1 MRGRPMPRSAT
12 WGTVIVRARREPPPG
27 RPSSCRTS
35 IGSLA
40 TSRLGSP
47 APTTASATTTSRC
60 TSTSSPSAST
70 AGGPRWPPSRPSSV
84 SPPASTARRPT
95 TCCTVRSQ
103 PDRKNKCFRFGFDS
117 GVAFV
122 SIDHPPINLLDE
134 VLSQEFDKLGR
145 ELEAD
150 ESVRVVVLQS
160 ALPDFFIAHS
170 GLGRVGAASK
180 VVSHTP
186 SFRLTQMIG
195 ERFRNMPKVTIAKIE
210 GRARGGG
217 SEIALAMDMCFAA
230 VGKAIF
236 GHPEVA
242 IGLVPGG
249 GATQRLPRLIGRG
262 RALEV
267 LLACN
272 DLSAELAERYG
283 YINRALP
290 ADELTPFV
298 EKLAHRI
305 ASFPAHAI
313 AHAKAAVDKGAFS
326 SLAEGLLVEAH
337 ESDLSVASEVTQARV
352 KEVLKAGAETYEG
365 ELELGFLSRLSR

>member
-1 MRGRPMPRSAT
+1 MQYS
-12 WGTVIVRARREPPPG
+12 
-27 RPSSCRTS
+27 
-35 IGSLA
+35 
-40 TSRLGSP
+40 
-47 APTTASATTTSRC
+47 
-60 TSTSSPSAST
+60 
-70 AGGPRWPPSRPSSV
+70 
-84 SPPASTARRPT
+84 
-95 TCCTVRSQ
+95 
-103 PDRKNKCFRFGFDS
+103 DYKCFRFGFDS

-180 VVSHTP
+180 IISHTR
-186 SFRLTQMIG
+186 SFRLTQTIG

-217 SEIALAMDMCFAA
+217 SEIALAVDMCFAA

-242 IGLVPGG
+242 VGLVPGG

-267 LLACN
+267 LLGCN

-313 AHAKAAVDKGAFS
+313 AHAKAAVDTGAFS
-326 SLAEGLLVEAH
+326 SMAEGLLVEAH
-337 ESDLSVASEVTQARV
+337 ESDLSVANEVTQARV
-352 KEVLKAGAETYEG
+352 TEALKVGAETYEG
-365 ELELGFLSRLSR
+365 ELEMDYLSRLCPIS

>member
-1 MRGRPMPRSAT
+1 MQYS
-12 WGTVIVRARREPPPG
+12 
-27 RPSSCRTS
+27 
-35 IGSLA
+35 
-40 TSRLGSP
+40 
-47 APTTASATTTSRC
+47 
-60 TSTSSPSAST
+60 
-70 AGGPRWPPSRPSSV
+70 
-84 SPPASTARRPT
+84 
-95 TCCTVRSQ
+95 
-103 PDRKNKCFRFGFDS
+103 DYKCLEFRFDA
-117 GVAFV
+117 GVAFA
-122 SIDHPPINLLDE
+122 SINHPPINLLDE
-134 VLSQEFDKLGR
+134 ALSLELDRLGR

-150 ESVRVVVLQS
+150 ESIRVVVLQS

-180 VVSHTP
+180 RVSHTR
-186 SFRLTQMIG
+186 SFRFTQMIG

-230 VGKAIF
+230 AGKAIF
-236 GHPEVA
+236 GQPEVA
-242 IGLVPGG
+242 VGLVPGG
-249 GATQRLPRLIGRG
+249 GSTQRLPRLIGRG

-267 LLACN
+267 LLACD

-298 EKLAHRI
+298 ERLAHRI
-305 ASFPAHAI
+305 ASFPAHTV
-313 AHAKAAVDKGAFS
+313 AHVKAAVDLGTFG

-352 KEVLKAGAETYEG
+352 AEALKVGAETYEG
-365 ELELGFLSRLSR
+365 ELELEFLSRLSPIGKK

>member
-1 MRGRPMPRSAT
+1 MPYS
-12 WGTVIVRARREPPPG
+12 
-27 RPSSCRTS
+27 
-35 IGSLA
+35 
-40 TSRLGSP
+40 
-47 APTTASATTTSRC
+47 
-60 TSTSSPSAST
+60 
-70 AGGPRWPPSRPSSV
+70 
-84 SPPASTARRPT
+84 
-95 TCCTVRSQ
+95 
-103 PDRKNKCFRFGFDS
+103 DYKCFRLEFDS
-117 GVAFV
+117 GIAFV
-122 SIDHPPINLLDE
+122 SINHPPINLLDE
-134 VLSQEFDKLGR
+134 VLSQEFDRLGR
-145 ELEAD
+145 QLEAD

-160 ALPDFFIAHS
+160 GLPDFFIAHS
-170 GLGRVGAASK
+170 GLGRVAAASK
-180 VVSHTP
+180 VVSNTR

-195 ERFRNMPKVTIAKIE
+195 ERFRNMAKVTIAKVE

-230 VGKAIF
+230 IGKAIF
-236 GHPEVA
+236 GQPEVA

-290 ADELTPFV
+290 AEELTLFV

-313 AHAKAAVDKGAFS
+313 AHAKAAVDAGAFS
-326 SLAEGLLVEAH
+326 SMAEGLLVEAH
-337 ESDLSVASEVTQARV
+337 QSDLSVASDVTQARV
-352 KEVLKAGAETYEG
+352 VEVLKVGAETYEG
-365 ELELGFLSRLSR
+365 ELEMDYLSRLSPIR

>member
-1 MRGRPMPRSAT
+1 MQYS
-12 WGTVIVRARREPPPG
+12 
-27 RPSSCRTS
+27 
-35 IGSLA
+35 
-40 TSRLGSP
+40 
-47 APTTASATTTSRC
+47 
-60 TSTSSPSAST
+60 
-70 AGGPRWPPSRPSSV
+70 
-84 SPPASTARRPT
+84 
-95 TCCTVRSQ
+95 
-103 PDRKNKCFRFGFDS
+103 DYKCFRFAFDS

-145 ELEAD
+145 QLESD
-150 ESVRVVVLQS
+150 ESIRVVVLQS

-180 VVSHTP
+180 TVSHTR
-186 SFRLTQMIG
+186 SFRLTQTFG
-195 ERFRNMPKVTIAKIE
+195 ERFRNMPKVSIAKIE

-230 VGKAIF
+230 IGKAIF

-249 GATQRLPRLIGRG
+249 GATQRLPRLMGRG

-267 LLACN
+267 LLGCN

-290 ADELTPFV
+290 VEELTPFV
-298 EKLAHRI
+298 DKLAYRI

-313 AHAKAAVDKGAFS
+313 AHVKAAVDTGAFGS
-326 SLAEGLLVEAH
+326 MAEDLLVEAY

-352 KEVLKAGAETYEG
+352 KEALTVGAETYEAARDMDY
-365 ELELGFLSRLSR
+365 L